1 MHIVSFFSSPGLL
14 CCLFFFWDLT
24 KFLLCP
30 DCTAFYKIRGGEWLK
45 LMSFINTDRDRL
57 EEYEFISRDELL
69 GSLEMTLE
77 MVECNLYSVILLK
90 VTA

>member
-1 MHIVSFFSSPGLL
+1 
-14 CCLFFFWDLT
+14 
-24 KFLLCP
+24 
-30 DCTAFYKIRGGEWLK
+30 
-45 LMSFINTDRDRL
+45 MSFINTDRDRL